1 MSNTINIWDASGWR
15 EEYRYG
21 LYSHRLIAV
30 NGEVYTRYFI
40 VVKNRYGLIARFT
53 RLHNYVGAYDGKVF
67 APLVSDAEAK
77 LRYVCVM
84 LNYVLIDQYDRF
96 RVNHVFKIGREAL
109 ECFFR
114 DYAQGTLK
122 DGSHRGQQSIE
133 KCVQAVTMFYRK
145 LRRKFG
151 GYVLLREAD
160 LVAETTVR
168 DRRGH
173 PHQKKVPTFQVRGF
187 PKHAD
192 AFRELPT
199 KAFQILLNLAFR
211 HAKDIAFAICL
222 QAFAGLRAG
231 EAMNVRQES
240 SPQGNGL
247 IITRFE
253 STVKK
258 VVIDLMR
265 ELPMRSDGVLC
276 GKIKRERMQC
286 VYPPFLI
293 AFTAAYGYHKD
304 FLATQPYEKG
314 YCPMFVNERGKA
326 MTYDDY
332 SRRFR
337 KLVDDRFRAAL
348 LECDDPELR
357 IYGQLLYEN
366 RLTTHALRHWYSVQ
380 LVLRGED
387 IAQVQYWRGDKN
399 PESAFEYLQN
409 KGDLVRELEAAG
421 GYLAEMLIERGESEV
436 KGSGR

>member
-1 MSNTINIWDASGWR
+1 
-15 EEYRYG
+15 
-21 LYSHRLIAV
+21 
-30 NGEVYTRYFI
+30 
-40 VVKNRYGLIARFT
+40 
-53 RLHNYVGAYDGKVF
+53 VF

-84 LNYVLIDQYDRF
+84 LNYVLIEHYERF
-96 RVNHVFKIGREAL
+96 HIDHVFKISREAL

-122 DGSHRGQQSIE
+122 DGSHRGKQSVE
-133 KCVQAVTMFYRK
+133 KCVHAVTMFFRK

-151 GYVLLREAD
+151 GYVLLREVD

-168 DRRGH
+168 DRRGQIR
-173 PHQKKVPTFQVRGF
+173 QKKTPTFQVKGF
-187 PKHAD
+187 PNHKE

-199 KAFQILLNLAFR
+199 KAFQILLSLAFR
-211 HAKDIAFAICL
+211 YAKDIAFAICL

-231 EAMNVRQES
+231 EAMNVRQEG
-240 SPQGNGL
+240 SPLGNGL
-247 IITRFE
+247 VITRFGDAI
-253 STVKK
+253 KK
-258 VVIDLMR
+258 IEIDLLR
-265 ELPMRSDGVLC
+265 ELPIRGDGVFC

-286 VYPPFLI
+286 VYPPFLS
-293 AFTAAYGYHKD
+293 AFATAYGHHKD
-304 FLATQPYEKG
+304 FLATRSYETD
-314 YCPMFVNERGKA
+314 YCPMFVNDRGKA

-337 KLVDDRFRAAL
+337 KLVDDHFRASL

-366 RLTTHALRHWYSVQ
+366 RLTPHALRHWYSVQ

-387 IAQVQYWRGDKN
+387 IAQVQFWRGDKS

-421 GYLAEMLIERGESEV
+421 GYLADLLIERGESEV
-436 KGSGR
+436 KGNG